1 MDLSPWPPSR
11 ILIRSGDEACN
22 GLHLMNRL
30 ARNDE
35 VMRRPGGCV
44 AVIPLELW
52 KIVSAVMLDGS
63 LQGDCEFETKTDK
76 NRPTQTSG
84 YSKSAEMPPKKSC
97 HLKTVLVEMQIQP
110 LNYPIKVYPVGTPPS
125 SSWELAQLLR
135 TSSLYSLERRV
146 IPKFRVPSG
155 KPSHNY
161 A

>member
-1 MDLSPWPPSR
+1 MTPVSNPHQEWRWSVQWVALDESSRAKWWSHAETWGVRGCNPS
-11 ILIRSGDEACN
+11 G
-22 GLHLMNRL
+22 
-30 ARNDE
+30 
-35 VMRRPGGCV
+35 
-44 AVIPLELW
+44 AV
-52 KIVSAVMLDGS
+52 KNCFGYVMLDGS